1 MPSDTALDELLS
13 RPTPAVVEAMGGID
27 GGLLILGAGG
37 KMGPGL
43 VRLAQRASREAG
55 EAGEAGVERRI
66 VAVARFSDRE
76 LEATL
81 HRDGIETIRCDLF
94 DAGQVAALPD
104 LPNIVFM
111 VGQKFGTMGDEPRT
125 WAVNVFLPGVIA
137 TRFPAARIVAFS
149 TGNVYPL
156 SDARGE
162 GPVESDPKGPIGE
175 YAQSALARE
184 RVLEFFSRTQKIPM
198 AILRLNYA
206 IEPRYG
212 VLRDIADKVVS
223 GKPIDLAMGRV
234 NLIWQ
239 RDANA
244 IALLALRHCAVPP
257 LLLNVTG
264 RPAHPVRWLADELGR
279 RLGIEPVFRGVE
291 AESALLSDAARSEAL
306 FGSPPVGIDEMLDCV
321 ADWVA
326 QGGRSLGRPTHYEG
340 REGRY

>member
-1 MPSDTALDELLS
+1 MPSDIALDELLS
-13 RPTPAVVEAMGGID
+13 RPTSAVMEAMRGLC

-37 KMGPGL
+37 KMGPSL
-43 VRLAQRASREAG
+43 ARLAQRASREAG
-55 EAGEAGVERRI
+55 VGRRI

-76 LEATL
+76 LEGAL
-81 HRDGIETIRCDLF
+81 NGHGIETIRCDLF

-104 LPNIVFM
+104 LPNVVFM
-111 VGQKFGTMGDEPRT
+111 AGQKFGTTADEART
-125 WAVNVFLPGVIA
+125 WAVNAFLPGVVA

-162 GPVESDPKGPIGE
+162 GPVESDRTGPIGE

-184 RVLEFFSRTQKIPM
+184 RVLEFFSRMQKTPM

-212 VLRDIADKVVS
+212 VLRDIADRVS
-223 GKPIDLAMGRV
+223 SGQPIDLAMGRV

-244 IALLALRHCAVPP
+244 IALRALQHCAVPP
-257 LLLNVTG
+257 LVLNVTG
-264 RPAHPVRWLADELGR
+264 RPAYPVRWLAVELGR
-279 RLGIEPVFRGVE
+279 RLGIEPVFRGIE

-306 FGSPPVGIDEMLDCV
+306 FGSPPVGIDAMLDCI

-326 QGGRSLGRPTHYEG
+326 GGGRSLGRPTHYES
-340 REGRY
+340 REGKF